1 MMRCGCGK
9 EEDDWDRGYRK
20 SRSSRSLENLDTLES
35 FSKKKRKNFFT
46 PPTPPLFTSVLR
58 VFSTVKKIKQTA

>member
-9 EEDDWDRGYRK
+9 EEDDWDRGYRN
-20 SRSSRSLENLDTLES
+20 SRSSRSLEALDTLES
-35 FSKKKRKNFFT
+35 FQKKKKKFFL
-46 PPTPPLFTSVLR
+46 PPTPPLFTGVLR